1 MIRLPAGLALVGV
14 VGLVLGTNAS
24 GPVAVLVGVAATLG
38 FGGILGDSFSLI
50 GASASLIVVAYS
62 LALGVAAPAP
72 GIMIPV
78 VIGLGLTL
86 LLVTGEAATRGRGAP
101 VAPRVLG
108 AWLRDATGA
117 ASLGGVAGV
126 MLGAVGGTVTLG
138 LPAWGYPLAAAAAAL
153 AVVVGVGRALLGG
166 VRASL
171 RGPGVGPR

>member
-1 MIRLPAGLALVGV
+1 VIRLPAGLALVGV

-24 GPVAVLVGVAATLG
+24 GPVAVLVGVGATLG
-38 FGGILGDSFSLI
+38 FGGIVGDSFSLI

-108 AWLRDATGA
+108 AWLRDATGTVG
-117 ASLGGVAGV
+117 LAGV
-126 MLGAVGGTVTLG
+126 VGIALGAGGSTVIVG
-138 LPAWGYPLAAAAAAL
+138 LPVWGYPLVAAIAAL
-153 AVVVGVGRALLGG
+153 AVVVGTGRALIVRGHGG
-166 VRASL
+166 RIDDGEDA
-171 RGPGVGPR
+171 